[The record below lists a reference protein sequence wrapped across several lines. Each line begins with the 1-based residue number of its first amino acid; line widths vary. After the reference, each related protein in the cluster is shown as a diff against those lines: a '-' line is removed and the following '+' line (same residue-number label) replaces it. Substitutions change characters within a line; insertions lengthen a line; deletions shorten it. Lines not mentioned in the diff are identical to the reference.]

1 MQAERHLRDVK
12 DLKKSKEEEEEEE
25 EIEIL
30 MSHLCSSQSEILRI
44 WDCFSFGPEAVV
56 CSLSSSFG
64 CLMDKAAQRR
74 NFLVRS
80 CLTTS
85 EQIFFLKSRNTFWL
99 HEFTMNLFIVTV
111 IVTHG
116 FTFLVL

>member
-1 MQAERHLRDVK
+1 
-12 DLKKSKEEEEEEE
+12 
-25 EIEIL
+25 

-85 EQIFFLKSRNTFWL
+85 EQIFFFLKSRNWL